1 LAILL
6 IIFAVWI
13 FVLLLTIALCRAARA
28 GDRQRTISSQGRRLS
43 PRRLVQRARPRARRS
58 TTEHAQRAAV
68 VVAPERRSS
77 HAHPHSQ
84 KSPDRLG

>member
-6 IIFAVWI
+6 VILIAWI

-28 GDRQRTISSQGRRLS
+28 GDRQRTIPPRGGLLS
-43 PRRLVQRARPRARRS
+43 PRRLVQRVRPRARRA
-58 TTEHAQRAAV
+58 TTEHSQRAATV
-68 VVAPERRSS
+68 VTPERRGS
-77 HAHPHSQ
+77 HAHSQ